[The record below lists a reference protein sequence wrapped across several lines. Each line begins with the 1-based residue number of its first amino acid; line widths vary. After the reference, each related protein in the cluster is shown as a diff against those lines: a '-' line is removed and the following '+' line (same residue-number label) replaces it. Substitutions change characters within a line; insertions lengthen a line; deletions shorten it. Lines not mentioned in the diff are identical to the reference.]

1 VTGDL
6 RDRFAAALMAKW
18 RREYEAGDYV
28 GGDPPT
34 DTGGGDLALEYADTL
49 LPVVEERLAQAERDA
64 ATVARVRRLLS
75 GTPHLD
81 TPIDPMALADAL
93 LQP

>member
-1 VTGDL
+1 
-6 RDRFAAALMAKW
+6 
-18 RREYEAGDYV
+18 
-28 GGDPPT
+28 
-34 DTGGGDLALEYADTL
+34 
-49 LPVVEERLAQAERDA
+49 
-64 ATVARVRRLLS
+64 VARVRRLLS